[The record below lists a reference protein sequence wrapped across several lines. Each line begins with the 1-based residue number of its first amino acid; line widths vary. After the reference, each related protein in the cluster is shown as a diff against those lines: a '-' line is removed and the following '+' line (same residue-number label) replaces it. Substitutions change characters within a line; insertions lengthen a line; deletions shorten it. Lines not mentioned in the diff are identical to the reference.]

1 MELRELRAFVVSAHE
16 LHFARAA
23 AQLYMSP
30 SSMTELIKRL
40 EVELGTPL
48 FIRTTRRIT
57 LTDAGIELLGRAET
71 ILDLAAQA
79 TGAVGAIAGGN
90 VGTIRLGIT
99 PPAGPVIAPHL
110 ARHFTISR
118 PEVSVDIQRMWLPAL
133 GAALQAG
140 TIDAALT
147 CGDLRISDPS
157 ITTVEIGSEQLLI
170 GLRAGNP
177 LAKEASIELQRLGS
191 QTLGMHAA
199 HLFPA
204 WHGVQQQILAT
215 AALSPP
221 IVELEDSD
229 LTGRRWIHQLEI
241 EWIMLFS
248 SLLAGHEGTVVRP
261 ALGRTVPFTLSWQ
274 AQSTIRPILRRFVES
289 SLDAGVPDGWVPPLA
304 DSKD

>member
-140 TIDAALT
+140 TIDAAL
-147 CGDLRISDPS
+147 
-157 ITTVEIGSEQLLI
+157 
-170 GLRAGNP
+170 
-177 LAKEASIELQRLGS
+177 AKEASIELQRLGS